1 MQNSIYYAI
10 IIKKKND
17 VEKLQQKIDWK
28 LTSNTSVLIDLKDVY
43 CNYAKDKYIEFIESD
58 ITNTIDLEKLRYKRI
73 SSEYTMEID
82 FINSICSFAFPT
94 KESCDF
100 DITTEFIKN
109 DNEIKLKYK
118 IDDDEK
124 IITIIMKEEQDERIN
139 N

>member
-10 IIKKKND
+10 IIKKKNE

-43 CNYAKDKYIEFIESD
+43 CNYTKDKFIEFMEND
-58 ITNTIDLEKLRYKRI
+58 ITNRVDLKNKRYKRI

-82 FINSICSFAFPT
+82 FISNICSFTFPT
-94 KESCDF
+94 RESCDF

-124 IITIIMKEEQDERIN
+124 IITISMKEE
-139 N
+139 